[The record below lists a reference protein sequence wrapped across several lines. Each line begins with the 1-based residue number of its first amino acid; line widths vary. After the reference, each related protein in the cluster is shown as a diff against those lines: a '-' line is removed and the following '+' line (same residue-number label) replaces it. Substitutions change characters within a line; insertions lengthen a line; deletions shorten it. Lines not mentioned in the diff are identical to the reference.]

1 MSIVKRNNEVSPFG
15 SNFLE
20 DFLNSSILASN
31 DKRGVPALNIKEDDK
46 ELTLELRIPG
56 LNKEDIQL
64 DYNNGILT
72 LSGEKN
78 EEKEEREKDK
88 YLRREFSSY
97 SFHRSIELPEEMY
110 NVAEAEA
117 SYKDGILEVKMPKKE
132 QKDKTSKKIEVK

>member
-1 MSIVKRNNEVSPFG
+1 MSIVKRNSEVSPFS

-20 DFLNSSILASN
+20 DFLNSGILASN
-31 DKRGVPALNIKEDDK
+31 DKRGLPALNIKEDDK

-56 LNKEDIQL
+56 LKKEDIQL

-78 EEKEEREKDK
+78 EEKEERDKDK

>member
-1 MSIVKRNNEVSPFG
+1 MSIVKRNTEVSPFS

-20 DFLNSSILASN
+20 EFLNNGILASN
-31 DKRGVPALNIKEDDK
+31 DKRGVPALNIKEDEK

-56 LNKEDIQL
+56 LKKEDIQL
-64 DYNNGILT
+64 DYNDGILT
-72 LSGEKN
+72 LSGERN
-78 EEKEEREKDK
+78 EEKEEKEKDK

-97 SFHRSIELPEEMY
+97 SFHRSIELPEERY
-110 NVAEAEA
+110 NVAKAEA

>member
-1 MSIVKRNNEVSPFG
+1 M
-15 SNFLE
+15 
-20 DFLNSSILASN
+20 
-31 DKRGVPALNIKEDDK
+31 
-46 ELTLELRIPG
+46 
-56 LNKEDIQL
+56 
-64 DYNNGILT
+64 T

>member
-1 MSIVKRNNEVSPFG
+1 MSIVKRNNEVSPFS

>member
-1 MSIVKRNNEVSPFG
+1 MSIVKRNSDVSPFS

-20 DFLNSSILASN
+20 DFLNSGILASN
-31 DKRGVPALNIKEDDK
+31 DKRGLPALNIKEDDK

-56 LNKEDIQL
+56 LKKEDIQL

-72 LSGEKN
+72 LSGERN
-78 EEKEEREKDK
+78 EEKEEKDKDK

-97 SFHRSIELPEEMY
+97 SFHRSIELPEERY
-110 NVAEAEA
+110 NEAKAEA